1 MQEVWGSN
9 PHSSTGQKRNS
20 KSRAASTAAKYRN
33 GYASNA
39 APPAR
44 VGAFLVQGCWQRQR
58 IPRGKAKAAGPLS
71 WRNVLSP
78 GPMTLAA
85 NAMLGRQFQHG
96 LLPSVQTV
104 SGDLSSVG
112 AWSWS
117 VAVATWCRCAT
128 LRHWL
133 EPVARARHRFAPG
146 AGTLSSNCA
155 SCAPRRT
162 SARSRRAAKALRA
175 GRAGEARRPAR
186 PEVLVPWCRG
196 AVDSRQRMAAQ
207 VAVLTSQAVIGD
219 CGRPARGR
227 PSRSGSWQ
235 PSGSNLPDYL
245 K

>member
-1 MQEVWGSN
+1 VRALFCVARRCSVLVFSLVMPHRCWSAEVPGLHGMQEVWGSN

-104 SGDLSSVG
+104 SGGLSFGRRLVVECGCGDMVQVRDS
-112 AWSWS
+112 
-117 VAVATWCRCAT
+117 
-128 LRHWL
+128 
-133 EPVARARHRFAPG
+133 APL
-146 AGTLSSNCA
+146 A
-155 SCAPRRT
+155 
-162 SARSRRAAKALRA
+162 
-175 GRAGEARRPAR
+175 
-186 PEVLVPWCRG
+186 
-196 AVDSRQRMAAQ
+196 
-207 VAVLTSQAVIGD
+207 
-219 CGRPARGR
+219 
-227 PSRSGSWQ
+227 
-235 PSGSNLPDYL
+235 
-245 K
+245 